1 MLNASPLKA
10 TATCVFCSTF
20 YSETRLYQAQIDSK
34 NLATCINLNIKVP
47 RYLVNVLQIS
57 KTIIYITRFHLSS
70 ITVSAHAFELII
82 YMYIYA
88 NQMLTDY
95 VIMKK

>member
-10 TATCVFCSTF
+10 TATCVVCSTF

-34 NLATCINLNIKVP
+34 NLATCIHLNIKVP

-57 KTIIYITRFHLSS
+57 KIITY
-70 ITVSAHAFELII
+70 
-82 YMYIYA
+82 
-88 NQMLTDY
+88 
-95 VIMKK
+95 